1 MHKTSSSQQTIS
13 NKPNLKSK
21 SSAKGLT
28 LDPSKFDSKSTGI
41 GAFLNERNYYSPTN
55 KPDKSLLPNQTK
67 SPRKNNLM
75 AIITD
80 NLEPRE
86 GGEKP
91 MPQTTK
97 TIRSSFLGSG
107 NEKTRQMPTSG
118 EKIMSTKAKD
128 SQSKILLPNYESFL
142 ARKTSQTKDSTNKEI
157 NSNLKD
163 TRFKILEE
171 PPKKQSI
178 PNNLSLALSNGFI
191 TSGSNS
197 HRAPLNS
204 PHSDYHKLNAKT
216 PAVAQLNRKNSQ
228 RSDTETEQ
236 QANRTATATQKGGI
250 PQNHPLNTI
259 LADFGSVS
267 PKYNNRGVSRIN
279 IGNVSNSAFI
289 DEKLQSPKEDAI
301 KSPTSDL
308 MKLLSDK
315 NKEIHRLANDKME
328 LKSTL
333 ESLNGEILSL
343 KNMKSLLREKEKMIE
358 DLQSTLYEAVK
369 ESDELKNE
377 FERENILP
385 SGNGLG
391 LGSGTR
397 DSQVQG
403 GHISGDKMEG
413 IKSLIAQLKALTDGG
428 PGEAPSTT
436 LELKN
441 SILENLN
448 KKKLSKQNKRENSYD
463 SFYLEKKGDKT
474 PPVDSYIAS
483 GHPRN
488 YSIAFEEKRTGGDS
502 PYFEAQKDNH
512 RRSEKALTNEMI
524 DLRKVRSDSRSKI
537 LGTSNVIIKK
547 GDSFLGTPRKIQV
560 NPGQVENPPKVQPH
574 TTTAVGNET
583 LARKLSQDQK
593 FSSFGKKQISAEP
606 GSTFAYTTDKDSGE
620 GFDIGKGLSDLK
632 NRIARM
638 LNKHQGDHVKLKE
651 THELYFKKL
660 QDLMKE

>member
-1 MHKTSSSQQTIS
+1 MHKTSNSQQTIS
-13 NKPNLKSK
+13 SKPTLKSK

-55 KPDKSLLPNQTK
+55 KPEKSLLPGQTK

-86 GGEKP
+86 GGEKQ

-107 NEKTRQMPTSG
+107 NEKSRQIPTSG

-128 SQSKILLPNYESFL
+128 SQCKIMLPNYESFL
-142 ARKTSQTKDSTNKEI
+142 ARKTSQTKDSTNKDI
-157 NSNLKD
+157 TSNLKD

-178 PNNLSLALSNGFI
+178 SNNLSLALSNGFI

-204 PHSDYHKLNAKT
+204 PHSDYHKLNAKV
-216 PAVAQLNRKNSQ
+216 PVAQLNRKNSQ
-228 RSDTETEQ
+228 RSDTETEH
-236 QANRTATATQKGGI
+236 QANRTATTTQKGGI

-259 LADFGSVS
+259 LSDLGSAS
-267 PKYNNRGVSRIN
+267 PKSNHRGVSRIN
-279 IGNVSNSAFI
+279 IGNVSNSALI
-289 DEKLQSPKEDAI
+289 DEKLQSPKEDVI
-301 KSPTSDL
+301 TSPTNDL

-315 NKEIHRLANDKME
+315 NKEIHRLATDKME

-333 ESLNGEILSL
+333 ESLNGEIMSL

-369 ESDELKNE
+369 ESDELKKE

-385 SGNGLG
+385 SGNDLG
-391 LGSGTR
+391 FGGK
-397 DSQVQG
+397 DSQAQG
-403 GHISGDKMEG
+403 GHISGEKMEG
-413 IKSLIAQLKALTDGG
+413 IKSLIAQLKSLTDGG

-502 PYFEAQKDNH
+502 PYYDAH
-512 RRSEKALTNEMI
+512 RRSEKVLTNEMI

-560 NPGQVENPPKVQPH
+560 NPGQVENPAKVQPH
-574 TTTAVGNET
+574 TTTAVGNEIM
-583 LARKLSQDQK
+583 ARKISHDHKLT
-593 FSSFGKKQISAEP
+593 SFGKKQVSAEP
-606 GSTFAYTTDKDSGE
+606 GSTFAYTTDKDGGE
-620 GFDIGKGLSDLK
+620 SFDIAKGLSELK

-638 LNKHQGDHVKLKE
+638 LNKHQGDHLKLKE